1 MTSSENNPDSN
12 VLGSGVSKQLVN
24 ESISYLGYP
33 LQAIVAK
40 ELATNF
46 MLHEEWTFMDT
57 DTNQRRS
64 E

>member
-1 MTSSENNPDSN
+1 MKSSENNPDSN
-12 VLGSGVSKQLVN
+12 VLGPGVSEQLVN
-24 ESISYLGYP
+24 KAISYSGYP
-33 LQAIVAK
+33 LQVIVAK

-46 MLHEEWTFMDT
+46 MLHEEWSFIDP